1 MGFLLGKDNLV
12 LICSRLMYL
21 TQLLIIKPPSSYIV
35 DSVDLWHGRL
45 GHVNF
50 SYLKKMKDI
59 SLLSNISVSNIGKCD
74 ICVESKATK
83 KTCNPILKR
92 ETKLLN
98 LIHNDLGD
106 LKQTMTRGGKRFYV
120 TFIDDLSRDTKVYLL
135 RNKDEVGEKFS
146 IYKNEVENQ
155 LGKKI
160 KKLRTNRGREYESNM
175 FNAFVRIMAFS

>member
-1 MGFLLGKDNLV
+1 MFKINV
-12 LICSRLMYL
+12 LD
-21 TQLLIIKPPSSYIV
+21 TIINNKVSPSSYIV

-45 GHVNF
+45 GHVIF

-59 SLLSNISVSNIGKCD
+59 GLLYNISVSNIEKYN

-98 LIHNDLGD
+98 LIHSDLGD

-120 TFIDDLSRDTKVYLL
+120 TFIDDFSRYTKVYLL

-155 LGKKI
+155 LGKK
-160 KKLRTNRGREYESNM
+160 KKLRTDKGGEYESNM
-175 FNAFVRIMAFS
+175 FNAFCENHGIIHEITPPYSP